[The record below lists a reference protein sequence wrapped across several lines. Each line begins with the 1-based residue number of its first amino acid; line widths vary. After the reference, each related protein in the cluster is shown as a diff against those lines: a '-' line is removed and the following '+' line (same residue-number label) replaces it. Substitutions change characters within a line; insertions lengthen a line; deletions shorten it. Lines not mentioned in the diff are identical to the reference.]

1 MIALTDANN
10 FYVSCERVF
19 NPKLEGKPVVV
30 LSNNDA
36 CVVAR
41 SNEVKALG
49 VKMGT
54 PLFELRWSETGPGGP
69 SLIQQHQIQVFSSNY
84 ALYGDLSRRVM
95 AVLGQF
101 SPEVEV
107 YSIDEAFL
115 GLAGQAHEIVA
126 HHMRLMVKQWTGIP
140 VSVGVATT
148 KTLAKIAN
156 HQAKQQGGV
165 CVLFEPAP
173 VLAQLPVSDV
183 WGIGRRLTQRLEAH
197 GITTALHLQQAD
209 LALIRQLLGIVGVR
223 TVLELRGVACLPLEL
238 CPQPRKSC
246 CVSRGFGRP
255 VASLAELKQA
265 IASYGSTAAAK
276 LRRDGRVA
284 QSLQVFITTNRFRP
298 QEPQYANSETLVLPY
313 PTHDTLTIVQAAL
326 GAAERLYQPGYSY
339 QKAGVLLMELSD
351 GAICQGSLFGDET
364 KRERAGRLMVAVDS
378 LNRRFGAG
386 TVRWAA
392 AGLQQEWKMRAEWRW
407 QSRSER
413 ASPRFTTRWDE
424 LVVVK

>member
-54 PLFELRWSETGPGGP
+54 PLFQMR
-69 SLIQQHQIQVFSSNY
+69 SLIHRHQIQVFSSNY

-95 AVLGQF
+95 EVLGQF
-101 SPEVEV
+101 TPEVEV

-115 GLAGQAHEIVA
+115 GLAGLSCEIVA
-126 HHMRLMVKQWTGIP
+126 HHMRLTVKQWTGIP

-156 HQAKQQGGV
+156 HQAKRMGGV
-165 CVLFEPAP
+165 CVLADPGP
-173 VLAQLPVSDV
+173 VLAQLPVAEV
-183 WGIGRRLTQRLEAH
+183 WGVGRRLAQRLEAQ

-209 LALIRQLLGIVGVR
+209 LAMVRQLLGIVGVR

-255 VASLAELKQA
+255 VVSLAELKQA
-265 IASYGSTAAAK
+265 IASYGATAAAK
-276 LRRDGRVA
+276 LRRDQRVA
-284 QSLQVFITTNRFRP
+284 LSLQVFITTNRFRP
-298 QEPQYANSETLVLPY
+298 QEPQYDNSEAIRLPF
-313 PTHDTLTIVQAAL
+313 PTNDTLTIVRAAL
-326 GAAERLYQPGYSY
+326 GATERLYRSGYCY
-339 QKAGVLLMELSD
+339 HKAGVMLLDLCD
-351 GAICQGSLFGDET
+351 GAINQGGLFGDET
-364 KRERAGRLMVAVDS
+364 KRERVGRLMVAVDA

-386 TVRWAA
+386 TVCWAA
-392 AGLQQEWKMRAEWRW
+392 AGLQQEWKMRAEWR
-407 QSRSER
+407 SS
-413 ASPRFTTRWDE
+413 RFTTRWDE
-424 LVVVK
+424 LAVVR

>member
-19 NPKLEGKPVVV
+19 NPRLEGKPVVV

-54 PLFELRWSETGPGGP
+54 PLFEMRWSATGPEGP
-69 SLIQQHQIQVFSSNY
+69 SLVHEHQTQVFSSNY

-95 AVLGQF
+95 EVLGQF
-101 SPEVEV
+101 TPEVEV

-115 GLAGQAHEIVA
+115 GLAGLSCEMVA

-165 CVLFEPAP
+165 CVLQEPEP
-173 VLAQLPVSDV
+173 VLAQLPVSEV
-183 WGIGRRLTQRLEAH
+183 WGIGRRLTQRLEAQ

-223 TVLELRGVACLPLEL
+223 TVLELRGVACLPLER

-246 CVSRGFGRP
+246 GVSRGFGRP

-265 IASYGSTAAAK
+265 IASYGATAAAK
-276 LRRDGRVA
+276 LRRDHRVA
-284 QSLQVFITTNRFRP
+284 QSLQVFITTNRFHP
-298 QEPQYANSETLVLPY
+298 QKPQYANSETIGLPY
-313 PTHDTLTIVQAAL
+313 PTHDTLTIVRAAL
-326 GAAERLYQPGYSY
+326 GATERLYRPGYTY
-339 QKAGVLLMELSD
+339 HKAGVMLLDLSD
-351 GAICQGSLFGDET
+351 GAICQGGLFRDET
-364 KRERAGRLMVAVDS
+364 RRERVGRLMVAVDS
-378 LNRRFGAG
+378 LNRRFGDG

-392 AGLQQEWKMRAEWRW
+392 AGLRQEWKMRSEWR
-407 QSRSER
+407 SS
-413 ASPRFTTRWDE
+413 RFTTRWDE
-424 LVVVK
+424 LVVVR

>member
-1 MIALTDANN
+1 MIALIDANN

-54 PLFELRWSETGPGGP
+54 PLFEMR
-69 SLIQQHQIQVFSSNY
+69 SLIQEHQIQVFSSNY

-95 AVLGQF
+95 EVLGQF
-101 SPEVEV
+101 TPDIEV

-115 GLAGQAHEIVA
+115 GLAGQAYESVSQTIRATVG
-126 HHMRLMVKQWTGIP
+126 QWTGIP

-156 HQAKQQGGV
+156 YQAKQQGGV
-165 CVLFEPAP
+165 CVLQEPEP
-173 VLAQLPVSDV
+173 VLAQLPVSEV
-183 WGIGRRLTQRLEAH
+183 WGIGRRLSQRLEAH

-209 LALIRQLLGIVGVR
+209 LAMIRQLLSIVGVR
-223 TVLELRGVACLPLEL
+223 TVLELRGVSCLPLEL
-238 CPQPRKSC
+238 CPPPRKSC

-255 VASLAELKQA
+255 VVSLAELKQA
-265 IASYGSTAAAK
+265 IASYGTTAAAK
-276 LRRDGRVA
+276 LRRDRRVA

-313 PTHDTLTIVQAAL
+313 PTNDSSTLVRAAL
-326 GAAERLYQPGYSY
+326 GATERLYQPGYTY
-339 QKAGVLLMELSD
+339 HKAGVMLMDLSD
-351 GAICQGSLFGDET
+351 GAICQGCLFGDERS
-364 KRERAGRLMVAVDS
+364 RERAGRLMVAINA
-378 LNRRFGAG
+378 LNRQFGAG
-386 TVRWAA
+386 TVCWATE
-392 AGLQQEWKMRAEWRW
+392 GVQQEWGLRAEMR
-407 QSRSER
+407 
-413 ASPRFTTRWDE
+413 SPRFTTRWDE
-424 LVVVK
+424 LVVAR

>member
-1 MIALTDANN
+1 MIALIDANN

-19 NPKLEGKPVVV
+19 NPRLEGKPVVV

-54 PLFELRWSETGPGGP
+54 PLFEMRA
-69 SLIQQHQIQVFSSNY
+69 LIQEHQIQVFSSNY
-84 ALYGDLSRRVM
+84 TLYGDLSRRVM

-101 SPEVEV
+101 SSEVEV

-115 GLAGQAHEIVA
+115 GLAGLSCERVA
-126 HHMRLMVKQWTGIP
+126 HPMRLTVKQWTGIP

-165 CVLFEPAP
+165 CVLHEAEP
-173 VLAQLPVSDV
+173 VLAQVPVSEV
-183 WGIGRRLTQRLEAH
+183 WGIGRRLSQRLEAH

-209 LALIRQLLGIVGVR
+209 LAMIRQLLGIVGVR

-255 VASLAELKQA
+255 VVSLAELKQA
-265 IASYGSTAAAK
+265 IASYSATAAAK
-276 LRRDGRVA
+276 LRRDQRVA
-284 QSLQVFITTNRFRP
+284 QTLQVFITTNRFRP

-313 PTHDTLTIVQAAL
+313 PTHDALTIVQAAL
-326 GAAERLYQPGYSY
+326 GATERLYRPGYGY
-339 QKAGVLLMELSD
+339 HKAGVMLMDLSD
-351 GAICQGSLFGDET
+351 GAICQGGLFVDET
-364 KRERAGRLMVAVDS
+364 KRERVGRLMEAVDA

-392 AGLQQEWKMRAEWRW
+392 EGVQQEWRMKSQWR
-407 QSRSER
+407 SS
-413 ASPRFTTRWDE
+413 RFTTRWDE
-424 LVVVK
+424 LLVAR

>member
-19 NPKLEGKPVVV
+19 NPRLEGKPVVV

-54 PLFELRWSETGPGGP
+54 PLFEMR
-69 SLIQQHQIQVFSSNY
+69 SLVHEHQIQVFSSNY

-95 AVLGQF
+95 EVLGQF
-101 SPEVEV
+101 SSEVEV

-115 GLAGQAHEIVA
+115 GLAGLSCEMVA
-126 HHMRLMVKQWTGIP
+126 HHMRLTVKQWTGIP

-165 CVLFEPAP
+165 CVLHEAEPL
-173 VLAQLPVSDV
+173 LAQVPVSEV
-183 WGIGRRLTQRLEAH
+183 WGIGRRLTQRLEAQ

-209 LALIRQLLGIVGVR
+209 LAMIRQLLGIVGVR

-265 IASYGSTAAAK
+265 IASYGATAAAK
-276 LRRDGRVA
+276 LRRDHRVA
-284 QSLQVFITTNRFRP
+284 QTMQVFITTNRFHP
-298 QEPQYANSETLVLPY
+298 QEPQYAISETLMLPY
-313 PTHDTLTIVQAAL
+313 PTHDTLTIVRAAL
-326 GAAERLYQPGYSY
+326 GATERLYRPGYTY
-339 QKAGVLLMELSD
+339 HKAGVMLLDLSD
-351 GAICQGSLFGDET
+351 GAIAQGGLFVDET
-364 KRERAGRLMVAVDS
+364 KKERAGRLMEAVDS
-378 LNRRFGAG
+378 LNRQFGAG

-392 AGLQQEWKMRAEWRW
+392 EGLQQEWKMKSEWR
-407 QSRSER
+407 
-413 ASPRFTTRWDE
+413 SPRFTTRWDE

>member
-1 MIALTDANN
+1 MIALVDCNN

-19 NPKLEGKPVVV
+19 SPKLEGKPVVV

-54 PLFELRWSETGPGGP
+54 PLFEMR
-69 SLIQQHQIQVFSSNY
+69 SLIQEHQIQVFSSNY

-101 SPEVEV
+101 SSEVEV

-115 GLAGQAHEIVA
+115 GLAGLSCEMVA

-165 CVLFEPAP
+165 CVLHEAEPL
-173 VLAQLPVSDV
+173 LAQLPVSEV
-183 WGIGRRLTQRLEAH
+183 WGIGRRLSQRLEAQ

-209 LALIRQLLGIVGVR
+209 LALIRQMLGIVGVR
-223 TVLELRGVACLPLEL
+223 TVLELRGVSCLPLER

-255 VASLAELKQA
+255 VTSLAELKQA
-265 IASYGSTAAAK
+265 IASYSATAAAK
-276 LRRDGRVA
+276 LRRDQRVA
-284 QSLQVFITTNRFRP
+284 QSLQVFMTTNRFRP
-298 QEPQYANSETLVLPY
+298 REPQYDNSETLVLPY
-313 PTHDTLTIVQAAL
+313 PTNDSSSLVRAAL
-326 GAAERLYQPGYSY
+326 GATERLYRPGYSY
-339 QKAGVLLMELSD
+339 HKAGVMLLDLSE
-351 GAICQGSLFGDET
+351 GAIAQGCLFVDES
-364 KRERAGRLMVAVDS
+364 KRERAGRLMVAVDA
-378 LNRRFGAG
+378 LNHRFGAG

-392 AGLQQEWKMRAEWRW
+392 EGLQQGWRMRSEWR
-407 QSRSER
+407 SS
-413 ASPRFTTRWDE
+413 RFTTRWDE
-424 LVVVK
+424 LLLVR

>member
-1 MIALTDANN
+1 MIALIDANN

-19 NPKLEGKPVVV
+19 NPRLEGRPVVV

-54 PLFELRWSETGPGGP
+54 PLFQLRP
-69 SLIQQHQIQVFSSNY
+69 LIHQHQIQIFSSNY

-95 AVLGQF
+95 ETLGLF

-115 GLAGQAHEIVA
+115 CLAGQSYETVSQDI
-126 HHMRLMVKQWTGIP
+126 RQRVKQWTGIP

-165 CVLFEPAP
+165 CVLREPEP
-173 VLAQLPVSDV
+173 VLAQLPVSEV
-183 WGIGRRLTQRLEAH
+183 WGIGRRLTQRLEAQ

-223 TVLELRGVACLPLEL
+223 TVLELRGVSCLPLEL

-255 VASLAELKQA
+255 VESLAELKEA
-265 IASYGSTAAAK
+265 ISFYGATAAAK
-276 LRRDGRVA
+276 LRRDRRVA
-284 QSLQVFITTNRFRP
+284 QAMTVFITTSRFRP

-313 PTHDTLTIVQAAL
+313 PANDTPTLVQAAL
-326 GAAERLYQPGYSY
+326 RATERLYRPGYSY
-339 QKAGVLLMELSD
+339 HKAGVMLMELSE
-351 GAICQGSLFGDET
+351 GAIAQGSLFVDES
-364 KRERAGRLMVAVDS
+364 KREMAGRLMGVIDS

-392 AGLQQEWKMRAEWRW
+392 EGFQQGWRMRAEWR
-407 QSRSER
+407 
-413 ASPRFTTRWDE
+413 SPRFTTRWDE
-424 LVVVK
+424 LVKAE

>member
-1 MIALTDANN
+1 MIALIDCNN

-19 NPKLEGKPVVV
+19 NPKLEGRPVVV

-54 PLFELRWSETGPGGP
+54 PLFQMR
-69 SLIQQHQIQVFSSNY
+69 SLIEQHQIQVFSSNY

-95 AVLGQF
+95 ETLGMF
-101 SPEVEV
+101 TPEVEV

-115 GLAGQAHEIVA
+115 CLAGQSYETVSQVIRATV
-126 HHMRLMVKQWTGIP
+126 VQWTGIP

-165 CVLFEPAP
+165 CVLREPEP
-173 VLAQLPVSDV
+173 VLAQLPVSEV
-183 WGIGRRLTQRLEAH
+183 WGIGRRLTQWLEAH

-209 LALIRQLLGIVGVR
+209 LTLIRQLLGIVGVR
-223 TVLELRGVACLPLEL
+223 TVLELRGVSCLPLEL

-255 VASLAELKQA
+255 VESLAELKEA
-265 IASYGSTAAAK
+265 IACYGARAAAK

-284 QSLQVFITTNRFRP
+284 QTMQVFITTSRFRP
-298 QEPQYANSETLVLPY
+298 GEPQYTNSETLVLPY
-313 PTHDTLTIVQAAL
+313 PASDTPTIVQTAL
-326 GAAERLYQPGYSY
+326 RATQRLYRPGYQY
-339 QKAGVLLMELSD
+339 HKAGVMLMELSPA
-351 GAICQGSLFGDET
+351 GIAQGSLFVDEDR
-364 KRERAGRLMVAVDS
+364 REMAWRLMDAVDS
-378 LNRRFGAG
+378 LNRRFGVG

-392 AGLQQEWKMRAEWRW
+392 EGFQQGWRMRSEWR
-407 QSRSER
+407 
-413 ASPRFTTRWDE
+413 SPRFTTRWDE
-424 LVVVK
+424 LVVAR

>member
-1 MIALTDANN
+1 MIALIDANN

-19 NPKLEGKPVVV
+19 SPRLEGKPVVV

-49 VKMGT
+49 VTMGT
-54 PLFELRWSETGPGGP
+54 PLFQMR
-69 SLIQQHQIQVFSSNY
+69 SLIRQHQIQVFSSNY

-95 AVLGQF
+95 ETLGRF
-101 SPEVEV
+101 TPEVEV

-115 GLAGQAHEIVA
+115 CLAGQSYETVSQVIRATV
-126 HHMRLMVKQWTGIP
+126 VQWTGIP

-156 HQAKQQGGV
+156 HLAKQQGGV
-165 CVLFEPAP
+165 CVLRESEP
-173 VLAQLPVSDV
+173 VLAQLPVSEV

-223 TVLELRGVACLPLEL
+223 TVLELRGVSCLPLEL

-255 VASLAELKQA
+255 VESLAELKEA
-265 IASYGSTAAAK
+265 ISCYGARAAAK

-284 QSLQVFITTNRFRP
+284 QTMQVFITTSRFRP
-298 QEPQYANSETLVLPY
+298 SEPQYANSETLVLPY
-313 PTHDTLTIVQAAL
+313 PANDTPTIVQTAL
-326 GAAERLYQPGYSY
+326 RATERLYRPGYEY
-339 QKAGVLLMELSD
+339 HKAGMMLMELSPA
-351 GAICQGSLFGDET
+351 GIAQGSLFVDESR
-364 KRERAGRLMVAVDS
+364 REMAWRLMETVDS

-392 AGLQQEWKMRAEWRW
+392 EGFQQGWGMRAEWRS
-407 QSRSER
+407 Q
-413 ASPRFTTRWDE
+413 RFTTRWDE
-424 LVVVK
+424 LVGVE

>member
-54 PLFELRWSETGPGGP
+54 PLFELR
-69 SLIQQHQIQVFSSNY
+69 SLIHEHQIQVFSSNY

-101 SPEVEV
+101 SSEVEV

-115 GLAGQAHEIVA
+115 GLAGLSCEMVA
-126 HHMRLMVKQWTGIP
+126 HHMRLTVKQWTGIP
-140 VSVGVATT
+140 VSVGVVTT

-165 CVLFEPAP
+165 CVLHEAEP
-173 VLAQLPVSDV
+173 VLAPLPVSEV

-255 VASLAELKQA
+255 VTSLAELKQA

-276 LRRDGRVA
+276 LRRDHRVA
-284 QSLQVFITTNRFRP
+284 QSMQVFITTNRFRSR
-298 QEPQYANSETLVLPY
+298 EPQYANSETLVFPY
-313 PTHDTLTIVQAAL
+313 PASDTPTIVRAAL
-326 GAAERLYQPGYSY
+326 GAAERLYRPGYGY
-339 QKAGVLLMELSD
+339 HKAGVMLLDLSH
-351 GAICQGSLFGDET
+351 GAICQGGLFRDET
-364 KRERAGRLMVAVDS
+364 KREREGGAADGGCGFAQSAVWGRD
-378 LNRRFGAG
+378 GALG
-386 TVRWAA
+386 C
-392 AGLQQEWKMRAEWRW
+392 
-407 QSRSER
+407 
-413 ASPRFTTRWDE
+413 
-424 LVVVK
+424 

>member
-1 MIALTDANN
+1 MIALVDCNN

-19 NPKLEGKPVVV
+19 NPRLEGKPVVV
-30 LSNNDA
+30 LSNNDG

-49 VKMGT
+49 VSMGT
-54 PLFELRWSETGPGGP
+54 PLFKLRP
-69 SLIQQHQIQVFSSNY
+69 LIQQHGIQVFSSNY

-95 AVLGQF
+95 EVLGMF
-101 SPEVEV
+101 TPEVEV

-115 GLAGQAHEIVA
+115 CLTGLSCEIVA
-126 HHMRLMVKQWTGIP
+126 HHLRLMVKQWTGIP

-156 HQAKQQGGV
+156 HQAKRQGGV
-165 CVLFEPAP
+165 CVLSDPAP

-183 WGIGRRLTQRLEAH
+183 WGIGRRRTQRLEAQ
-197 GITTALHLQQAD
+197 GITTALHLREVD

-238 CPQPRKSC
+238 CPPPRKSC

-255 VASLAELKQA
+255 VESLAELKEA
-265 IASYGSTAAAK
+265 IACYGARAAAK

-284 QSLQVFITTNRFRP
+284 QTMQVFITTNRFRP

-313 PTHDTLTIVQAAL
+313 PANDTPTLVRAAL
-326 GAAERLYQPGYSY
+326 GATERLYRPGYEY
-339 QKAGVLLMELSD
+339 HKAGVVLLDLSD
-351 GAICQGSLFGDET
+351 SAIAQGSLFLDEDR
-364 KRERAGRLMVAVDS
+364 RERAGRLMEAVDS
-378 LNRRFGAG
+378 LNQRFGAG

-392 AGLQQEWKMRAEWRW
+392 EGWQQGWQMRAEWR
-407 QSRSER
+407 
-413 ASPRFTTRWDE
+413 SPRFTTRWDE
-424 LVVVK
+424 LVVAR

>member
-1 MIALTDANN
+1 MIALVDANN

-19 NPKLEGKPVVV
+19 NPRLEGKPVVV

-54 PLFELRWSETGPGGP
+54 PMFEMRSV
-69 SLIQQHQIQVFSSNY
+69 IRQHNIQVFSSNY

-95 AVLGQF
+95 EVLGQF
-101 SPEVEV
+101 TPEVEV

-115 GLAGQAHEIVA
+115 CLAGQSYETVSQNIQATVG
-126 HHMRLMVKQWTGIP
+126 QWTGIP

-165 CVLFEPAP
+165 CVLLEPEP
-173 VLAQLPVSDV
+173 LLATLPVSEI
-183 WGIGRRLTQRLEAH
+183 WGIGRRLTQRLEAQ

-209 LALIRQLLGIVGVR
+209 LAMIRQLLGIVGVR
-223 TVLELRGVACLPLEL
+223 TVLELRGISCLPLEL
-238 CPQPRKSC
+238 CPPPRKSY

-255 VASLAELKQA
+255 VASLAELKEA
-265 IASYGSTAAAK
+265 IACYGSTAAAK
-276 LRRDGRVA
+276 LRRDRRVA
-284 QSLQVFITTNRFRP
+284 QTIQVFITTSRFRP
-298 QEPQYANSETLVLPY
+298 SEPQYANSETLVLPY
-313 PTHDTLTIVQAAL
+313 PTNDTSTIVRAGL
-326 GAAERLYQPGYSY
+326 GATERLYRPGYSY
-339 QKAGVLLMELSD
+339 HKAGVMLMDLSE
-351 GAICQGSLFGDET
+351 GAICQGSLFIDEGR
-364 KRERAGRLMVAVDS
+364 RERAGQLMDAIDR
-378 LNRRFGAG
+378 LNRQFGAG

-392 AGLQQEWKMRAEWRW
+392 EGLQQGWRMRAEWR
-407 QSRSER
+407 
-413 ASPRFTTRWDE
+413 SPRFTTRWDE
-424 LVVVK
+424 LVVAQ

>member
-19 NPKLEGKPVVV
+19 SPKLEGKPVVV

-54 PLFELRWSETGPGGP
+54 PLFELR

-95 AVLGQF
+95 EVLGQF
-101 SPEVEV
+101 SSEVEV

-115 GLAGQAHEIVA
+115 GLAGLSCEMVA
-126 HHMRLMVKQWTGIP
+126 HHMRLTVKQWTGIP

-165 CVLFEPAP
+165 CVLHEAEPL
-173 VLAQLPVSDV
+173 LAQVPVSDV
-183 WGIGRRLTQRLEAH
+183 WGIGRRLTQRLEAQ

-209 LALIRQLLGIVGVR
+209 LAMIRQLLGIVGVR

-255 VASLAELKQA
+255 VVSLAELKQA
-265 IASYGSTAAAK
+265 IAS
-276 LRRDGRVA
+276 
-284 QSLQVFITTNRFRP
+284 
-298 QEPQYANSETLVLPY
+298 
-313 PTHDTLTIVQAAL
+313 
-326 GAAERLYQPGYSY
+326 
-339 QKAGVLLMELSD
+339 
-351 GAICQGSLFGDET
+351 
-364 KRERAGRLMVAVDS
+364 
-378 LNRRFGAG
+378 
-386 TVRWAA
+386 
-392 AGLQQEWKMRAEWRW
+392 
-407 QSRSER
+407 
-413 ASPRFTTRWDE
+413 
-424 LVVVK
+424 